1 MRLNVWKY
9 FKKKKKTLFNETHKG
24 VFMAEMKPDK
34 KSLKN
39 ILVAEDDAYY
49 QIPIY
54 QRPYQWTEEN
64 CEKLLDDLLSS
75 YECYKESDYFC
86 GSLVLIAIGIDS
98 ETNATTYDIVDGQQ
112 RLSTFI
118 LLAKVL
124 ATLYNKDLNTTS
136 RGLLEKS
143 LGDTDGEKRKR
154 LIFDT
159 IGLNAEK
166 DFQNALD
173 FFDDL
178 DASKGKNS
186 KSNDPSKGKN
196 SYLKNAICLKNY
208 LEKKEIVDINDFI
221 RWLYFKVIFIKTTCS
236 NISMA
241 LRIFSVLNA
250 RGLPLHAIDVF
261 KVELLKKLAKE
272 KDQEDFVY
280 RWNALRQKCSEN
292 ESKFPKR
299 KENKRE
305 KNAAE
310 ILFSWYLTYLHP
322 VTSGKNME
330 ERLADQ
336 FERLNKTP
344 LEYLKGV
351 EDFYNAY
358 CEVLEMQDRHA
369 HLLSYLAS
377 DFWHIILCTSIL
389 HNYSQSEIE
398 TLKELLVKF
407 YYQNWVA
414 EQKEP
419 KKQTNCNIINALKE
433 KKNIDDIISIVK
445 QYLDKNK
452 ITQNFREKLKDDH
465 LYEKHKKSSK
475 NSWLK
480 SILILVEYFM
490 SDDPKPKRI
499 QMDKNLHVEHILPQ
513 KSDPSSQ
520 WAKDFSE
527 EERERYTHSL
537 ANLTLLGGKKNT
549 NASNLDFQDKKKIY
563 MGEEIRLNKKK
574 PFRVMTCYK
583 MTIDIAHHYTE
594 WTPKSL
600 EKREKELIEIIES
613 VLTL

>member
-1 MRLNVWKY
+1 
-9 FKKKKKTLFNETHKG
+9 
-24 VFMAEMKPDK
+24 MAEMKPDK

-39 ILVAEDDAYY
+39 ILVAEDEAYY

-54 QRPYQWTEEN
+54 QRPYQWGKEQCEE
-64 CEKLLDDLLSS
+64 LLNDLFES
-75 YECYKESDYFC
+75 YEYGEDDYFC
-86 GSLVLIAIGIDS
+86 GSLVFIQSDEG
-98 ETNATTYDIVDGQQ
+98 NKTYDIVDGQQ

-124 ATLYNKDLNTTS
+124 ATLYPVDDKYQRYLQESWSD
-136 RGLLEKS
+136 RHEDREKK
-143 LGDTDGEKRKR
+143 KRKR
-154 LIFDT
+154 LDFDLV
-159 IGLNAEK
+159 GFNAKK
-166 DFQNALD
+166 DFQDALD

-178 DASKGKNS
+178 DASKGENS

-208 LEKKEIVDINDFI
+208 LEKKEIADINAFI
-221 RWLYFKVIFIKTTCS
+221 EWLYLKVNFITITCS
-236 NISMA
+236 DTDMA
-241 LRIFSVLNA
+241 LRIFNVLNA
-250 RGLPLHAIDVF
+250 RGLPLHATDIF
-261 KVELLKKLAKE
+261 KGELLKKLTEEKE
-272 KDQEDFVY
+272 QEELAT
-280 RWNALRQKCSEN
+280 RWENLRQKCTEN

-377 DFWHIILCTSIL
+377 DFWHVILCTSIL

-398 TLKELLVKF
+398 TLKKLLVKF
-407 YYQNWVA
+407 YYQHWVA
-414 EQKEP
+414 GKASSTREQ
-419 KKQTNCNIINALKE
+419 TCCNIINALKE
-433 KKNIDDIISIVK
+433 KKNIDDIISIARNNLNTYSVT
-445 QYLDKNK
+445 QYFKENLRDSLVFKKFYFINDKAPK
-452 ITQNFREKLKDDH
+452 
-465 LYEKHKKSSK
+465 K

-480 SILILVEYFM
+480 PILILVEYFM

-499 QMDKNLHVEHILPQ
+499 QMDRNLHVEHILPQ
-513 KSDPSSQ
+513 KPTLSSQ

-527 EERERYTHSL
+527 EERECYTHSL
-537 ANLTLLGGKKNT
+537 ANLTLLGGMKNT
-549 NASNLDFQDKKKIY
+549 EASNLDFKDKKKIY
-563 MGEEIRLNKKK
+563 MGEEIRLNKKR

-600 EKREKELIEIIES
+600 EKREKDLMSIIES

>member
-1 MRLNVWKY
+1 MA
-9 FKKKKKTLFNETHKG
+9 NESIEG
-24 VFMAEMKPDK
+24 EAYQ
-34 KSLKN
+34 LKD
-39 ILVAEDDAYY
+39 ILATELSAYY
-49 QIPIY
+49 QIPTY

-124 ATLYNKDLNTTS
+124 ATLYDKDKDLNKTS
-136 RGLLEKS
+136 RDFLEKS

-154 LIFDT
+154 LIFNT
-159 IGLNAEK
+159 IGLNAK
-166 DFQNALD
+166 DDFQDALD

-178 DASKGKNS
+178 DASKGENS
-186 KSNDPSKGKN
+186 KSNAPSKGKN

-208 LEKKEIVDINDFI
+208 LEKKEIADINDFI

-272 KDQEDFVY
+272 KDQEEFVY
-280 RWNALRQKCSEN
+280 RWNALRQKCLDN
-292 ESKFPKR
+292 ESKFPER

-305 KNAAE
+305 KNATE

-344 LEYLKGV
+344 LEYLKSI

-358 CEVLEMQDRHA
+358 CEMLEMQDRHA

-377 DFWHIILCTSIL
+377 DFWRIILCTSIL

-398 TLKELLVKF
+398 ALKKLLVKF

-419 KKQTNCNIINALKE
+419 KKQTNCNIIKALKE
-433 KKNIDDIISIVK
+433 KKSVEDIASIVK
-445 QYLDKNK
+445 QYLDENK

-465 LYEKHKKSSK
+465 LYEKHKRSSRS
-475 NSWLK
+475 SWLRP
-480 SILILVEYFM
+480 ILILVEYFM

-499 QMDKNLHVEHILPQ
+499 QTNDFHVEHILPQ
-513 KSDPSSQ
+513 NPDSSSQ

-527 EERERYTHSL
+527 EEREHYTHSL
-537 ANLTLLGGKKNT
+537 ANLTLLGGTKNT
-549 NASNLDFQDKKKIY
+549 KASNLDFKDKKKIY
-563 MGEEIRLNKKK
+563 MGEEIKLNK
-574 PFRVMTCYK
+574 MTCYDTTK
-583 MTIDIAHHYTE
+583 YIAHHYTE

-600 EKREKELIEIIES
+600 EKREKDLMSIIES
-613 VLTL
+613 VLTLSRDAPLESEHIIHIP

>member
-1 MRLNVWKY
+1 MA
-9 FKKKKKTLFNETHKG
+9 NESIEGK
-24 VFMAEMKPDK
+24 AYK
-34 KSLKN
+34 LKD
-39 ILVAEDDAYY
+39 ILATEFDAYY

-75 YECYKESDYFC
+75 YECYEESDYFC
-86 GSLVLIAIGIDS
+86 GSLVLIAIDTDS
-98 ETNATTYDIVDGQQ
+98 KTNATTYDIVDGQQ

-124 ATLYNKDLNTTS
+124 VTLYDKVLNDKVLNKTS
-136 RGLLEKS
+136 REFLEKS

-154 LIFDT
+154 LIFNT
-159 IGLNAEK
+159 IGLNAK
-166 DFQNALD
+166 DDFQDTLK

-178 DASKGKNS
+178 DASKGENN

-196 SYLKNAICLKNY
+196 RYLKNAICLKDY
-208 LEKKEIVDINDFI
+208 LEKKEIEDINDFI

-236 NISMA
+236 DISMA

-272 KDQEDFVY
+272 KDQEEFVS

-344 LEYLKGV
+344 LEYLKIV

-377 DFWHIILCTSIL
+377 DFWRIILCTSIL
-389 HNYSQSEIE
+389 HRYSQSEIE
-398 TLKELLVKF
+398 ALKELLVKF

-433 KKNIDDIISIVK
+433 KKNINDINSIVK
-445 QYLDKNK
+445 EYLNEKN
-452 ITQNFREKLKDDH
+452 ITQDFKRNLRDSLVFTKFYFINDKTPK
-465 LYEKHKKSSK
+465 KH
-475 NSWLK
+475 SWLK
-480 SILILVEYFM
+480 PILILVEYFM

-499 QMDKNLHVEHILPQ
+499 QTNDFHVEHILPQ
-513 KSDPSSQ
+513 NPDPSSQ
-520 WAKDFSE
+520 WVKDFSE
-527 EERERYTHSL
+527 EERELYTHSL

-549 NASNLDFQDKKKIY
+549 KASNLDFKEKKEIY
-563 MGEEIRLNKKK
+563 MGKTIALDNKKT
-574 PFRVMTCYK
+574 FRVMTCYK
-583 MTIDIAHHYTE
+583 MTIDVAQYTE

-600 EKREKELIEIIES
+600 EKRKEELIQIIES
-613 VLTL
+613 VLAL

>member
-1 MRLNVWKY
+1 
-9 FKKKKKTLFNETHKG
+9 
-24 VFMAEMKPDK
+24 MAKIEPDK
-34 KSLKN
+34 KSLKK
-39 ILVAEDDAYY
+39 ILVVGNDTYY

-54 QRPYQWTEEN
+54 QRPYQWDKEQCEE
-64 CEKLLDDLLSS
+64 LLNDLFEN
-75 YECYKESDYFC
+75 YEDHGEDDYFC
-86 GSLVLIAIGIDS
+86 GSLVFIQSDKDNK
-98 ETNATTYDIVDGQQ
+98 TDVVDGQQ

-124 ATLYNKDLNTTS
+124 ATLYSERLDPKIQEYLQESWSD
-136 RGLLEKS
+136 RHE
-143 LGDTDGEKRKR
+143 DGEKKKRKR
-154 LIFDT
+154 LDFDLV
-159 IGLNAEK
+159 GSSAKK
-166 DFQNALD
+166 DFQDALD

-178 DASKGKNS
+178 DVSKGENS

-208 LEKKEIVDINDFI
+208 LEEKEIADINDFI
-221 RWLYFKVIFIKTTCS
+221 RWLYLKVIFIKTTCS

-241 LRIFSVLNA
+241 LRIFSILNA

-261 KVELLKKLAKE
+261 KGELLKKLTEEKE
-272 KDQEDFVY
+272 QEELAT
-280 RWNALRQKCSEN
+280 RWENLRQKCLEN

-310 ILFSWYLTYLHP
+310 ILFSWYLIYLHP

-351 EDFYNAY
+351 EYFYNAY
-358 CEVLEMQDRHA
+358 CEVLETQDRYA
-369 HLLSYLAS
+369 HLLSYLEDNYWRA
-377 DFWHIILCTSIL
+377 ILCASIL
-389 HNYSQSEIE
+389 HDYSESKIE
-398 TLKELLVKF
+398 ALKELLVKF
-407 YYQNWVA
+407 YYQDWVA
-414 EQKEP
+414 GKT
-419 KKQTNCNIINALKE
+419 KTTRSQTCCNIIDALKE

-475 NSWLK
+475 NSWLRP
-480 SILILVEYFM
+480 ILILVEYFM

-513 KSDPSSQ
+513 KPTLSSQ

-527 EERERYTHSL
+527 EERERYTRIL
-537 ANLTLLGGKKNT
+537 
-549 NASNLDFQDKKKIY
+549 
-563 MGEEIRLNKKK
+563 
-574 PFRVMTCYK
+574 
-583 MTIDIAHHYTE
+583 
-594 WTPKSL
+594 
-600 EKREKELIEIIES
+600 
-613 VLTL
+613 

>member
-1 MRLNVWKY
+1 
-9 FKKKKKTLFNETHKG
+9 
-24 VFMAEMKPDK
+24 MAKIEPDK
-34 KSLKN
+34 KSLKK
-39 ILVAEDDAYY
+39 ILVVGNDTYY

-54 QRPYQWTEEN
+54 QRPYQWDKEQCEE
-64 CEKLLDDLLSS
+64 LLNDLFEN
-75 YECYKESDYFC
+75 YEDHGEDDYFC
-86 GSLVLIAIGIDS
+86 GSLVFIQSDKDNK
-98 ETNATTYDIVDGQQ
+98 TDVVDGQQ

-124 ATLYNKDLNTTS
+124 ATLYSERLDPKIQEYLQESWSD
-136 RGLLEKS
+136 RHE
-143 LGDTDGEKRKR
+143 DGEKKKRKR
-154 LIFDT
+154 LDFDLV
-159 IGLNAEK
+159 GSSAKK
-166 DFQNALD
+166 DFQDALD

-178 DASKGKNS
+178 DVSKGENS

-196 SYLKNAICLKNY
+196 SYLKNVICLKNY
-208 LEKKEIVDINDFI
+208 LEEKEIADINDFI
-221 RWLYFKVIFIKTTCS
+221 QWLYLKVIFIKTTCS

-261 KVELLKKLAKE
+261 KGELLKKLTEEKE
-272 KDQEDFVY
+272 QEELAT
-280 RWNALRQKCSEN
+280 RWENLRQKCLEN

-310 ILFSWYLTYLHP
+310 ILFSWYLIYLHP

-351 EDFYNAY
+351 EYFYNAY
-358 CEVLEMQDRHA
+358 CEVLETQDRYA
-369 HLLSYLAS
+369 HLLSYLEDNYWRA
-377 DFWHIILCTSIL
+377 ILCASIL
-389 HNYSQSEIE
+389 HDYSESKIE
-398 TLKELLVKF
+398 ALKELLVKF
-407 YYQNWVA
+407 YYQDWVA

-419 KKQTNCNIINALKE
+419 KKQTSCNIINALKE

-475 NSWLK
+475 NSWLRP
-480 SILILVEYFM
+480 ILILVEYFM

-499 QMDKNLHVEHILPQ
+499 QTNGFHVEHILPQ
-513 KSDPSSQ
+513 KPTLSSQ

-527 EERERYTHSL
+527 EREHYTHFL
-537 ANLTLLGGKKNT
+537 ANLTLLGAKKNT
-549 NASNLDFQDKKKIY
+549 EASNLDFKEKKEIY
-563 MGEEIRLNKKK
+563 MGKPVVLDNKETFK
-574 PFRVMTCYK
+574 VMTCYK

-600 EKREKELIEIIES
+600 EKREKELIKIIES

>member
-1 MRLNVWKY
+1 MA
-9 FKKKKKTLFNETHKG
+9 NESIEGK
-24 VFMAEMKPDK
+24 AYQ
-34 KSLKN
+34 LKD
-39 ILVAEDDAYY
+39 ILATELSAYY
-49 QIPIY
+49 QIPTY

-64 CEKLLDDLLSS
+64 CEKLLDDLFSS

-86 GSLVLIAIGIDS
+86 GSLVLIAIDTDS
-98 ETNATTYDIVDGQQ
+98 EINATTYDIVDGQQ

-124 ATLYNKDLNTTS
+124 ATLYS
-136 RGLLEKS
+136 V
-143 LGDTDGEKRKR
+143 GDKYQRYLQESWSDRHEDGEKKKRKR
-154 LIFDT
+154 LDFDLV
-159 IGLNAEK
+159 GSNAKK
-166 DFQNALD
+166 DFQDALD

-178 DASKGKNS
+178 DASKGENS

-208 LEKKEIVDINDFI
+208 LEEKEIADINDFI
-221 RWLYFKVIFIKTTCS
+221 RWLYLKVIFVKTTCS

-280 RWNALRQKCSEN
+280 RWNALRQKCLDN

-305 KNAAE
+305 KNAVE

-322 VTSGKNME
+322 VTGGKNME

-358 CEVLEMQDRHA
+358 CDVLEMQDRHA

-377 DFWHIILCTSIL
+377 DFWRVILCTSIL

-398 TLKELLVKF
+398 ALKKLLVKF

-414 EQKEP
+414 EQKGP
-419 KKQTNCNIINALKE
+419 KKQTNCNIIKALKE

-445 QYLDKNK
+445 QYLDENK

-465 LYEKHKKSSK
+465 LYEKHQKSSK
-475 NSWLK
+475 NSWLRP
-480 SILILVEYFM
+480 ILILVEYFM

-499 QMDKNLHVEHILPQ
+499 QTNDFHVEHILPQ
-513 KSDPSSQ
+513 NPDSSSQ
-520 WAKDFSE
+520 WVKDFSE

-537 ANLTLLGGKKNT
+537 ANLTLLGGKINT
-549 NASNLDFQDKKKIY
+549 EASNLDFKDKKKIY
-563 MGEEIRLNKKK
+563 MGEEIRLDKRK

-583 MTIDIAHHYTE
+583 MTIDIAYQYKE

-600 EKREKELIEIIES
+600 EKREKDLMSIIES
-613 VLTL
+613 VLNLLGTHP